1 MCSEES
7 LQKMSTVSLSIL
19 TWLELEY
26 FNRREENNEF
36 KSEPGHTKSEELFFL
51 VRKILFHFNDRCG
64 VSKLIIYLDIVVYI
78 TF

>member
-7 LQKMSTVSLSIL
+7 LQKMPTVSLSIL

-36 KSEPGHTKSEELFFL
+36 KSEPGHTKSEELFSSLDKLFCFSMIDMVFL
-51 VRKILFHFNDRCG
+51 
-64 VSKLIIYLDIVVYI
+64 S
-78 TF
+78 